1 MLDLLLPELLP
12 EPLPEPEPE
21 PEPPEPERP
30 LLPLDVLAVP
40 AEAAVAPLLP

>member
-1 MLDLLLPELLP
+1 MLDLLLP

-21 PEPPEPERP
+21 PELPEPERP

>member
-1 MLDLLLPELLP
+1 MLDLLLP

-21 PEPPEPERP
+21 PEPPEPEPEP

>member
-1 MLDLLLPELLP
+1 MLDLLLP

-21 PEPPEPERP
+21 PEPPEPEPPLP
-30 LLPLDVLAVP
+30 LLPPDVLAVP

>member
-1 MLDLLLPELLP
+1 MLDLLLP

-21 PEPPEPERP
+21 LEPPEPEP

>member
-1 MLDLLLPELLP
+1 MLDLLLPD
-12 EPLPEPEPE
+12 PLPEPEPE
-21 PEPPEPERP
+21 LEPPEPEPELP

>member
-1 MLDLLLPELLP
+1 MLELLLP
-12 EPLPEPEPE
+12 EPLAEPEPE
-21 PEPPEPERP
+21 AEPPELPEPERP

>member
-21 PEPPEPERP
+21 PEPERP